1 MRRQAAGQFGMG
13 FARRG
18 QGRQLILRSIQ
29 DRFDDAVH
37 QQVGITANRAGEVGI
52 GGVSQTEVT
61 AVDRCVNRLLH
72 RAQQH
77 GVDLL

>member
-1 MRRQAAGQFGMG
+1 MG

-18 QGRQLILRSIQ
+18 QGRQLVLRSIE
-29 DRFDDAVH
+29 DGFDDAVH
-37 QQVGITANRAGEVGI
+37 QQVGVPANRAGEVGVRR
-52 GGVSQTEVT
+52 VSQTKVT